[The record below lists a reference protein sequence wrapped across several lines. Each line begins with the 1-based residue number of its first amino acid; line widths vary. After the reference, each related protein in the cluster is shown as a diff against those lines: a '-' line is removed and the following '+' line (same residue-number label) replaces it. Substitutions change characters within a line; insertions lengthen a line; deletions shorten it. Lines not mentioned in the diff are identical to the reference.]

1 MWSWIKALKPEES
14 KEDIKSIEGIFPKV
28 MGTNEIKN
36 GIYKIKK
43 WEDKINRRDLKYNT
57 KNAHMIFNNM
67 KRKDLLVKVFI
78 LLKLT

>member
-1 MWSWIKALKPEES
+1 MEYIK
-14 KEDIKSIEGIFPKV
+14 
-28 MGTNEIKN
+28 
-36 GIYKIKK
+36 YIKK
-43 WEDKINRRDLKYNT
+43 WEDKINRGDLKYNT